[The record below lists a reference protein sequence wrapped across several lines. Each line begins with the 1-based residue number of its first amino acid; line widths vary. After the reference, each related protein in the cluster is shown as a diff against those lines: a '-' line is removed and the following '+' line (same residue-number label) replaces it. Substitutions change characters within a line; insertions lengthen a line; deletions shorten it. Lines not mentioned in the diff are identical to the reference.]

1 MLHPAVSVGLD
12 FCNSDFRVLPPTST
26 MLKWISP
33 SAMLSASFCM
43 AFASS
48 CCNKEEKDKE
58 VYVGETSRNV
68 YTRALEHMKNTDEDS
83 FMNKHM
89 REHHPGEEKD
99 FKAKVIRTN
108 KESLTRQVWE
118 GVQIR
123 REKRKLMNTKSEWFQ
138 PPLFKVQSE
147 IIRE

>member
-1 MLHPAVSVGLD
+1 M
-12 FCNSDFRVLPPTST
+12 
-26 MLKWISP
+26 
-33 SAMLSASFCM
+33 
-43 AFASS
+43 
-48 CCNKEEKDKE
+48 
-58 VYVGETSRNV
+58 
-68 YTRALEHMKNTDEDS
+68 YTRTLEHMKNTDEDS

-108 KESLTRQVWE
+108 KDSLTGQVWE

-123 REKRKLMNTKSEWFQ
+123 REKRKLMNTKPEWFQ